1 MSNVSNYFKQPTS
14 NSNDN
19 VLVVGGSIN
28 TDNGQSL
35 KKVYLTTQIEDISTA
50 GQTYVVSPVSG
61 TITKIYSV
69 LNDTITTADATL
81 TPKIA
86 GTAITGG
93 NIIVAH
99 TGSGAGDI
107 DSSTPTALNTIT
119 AGQAIEIET
128 NGGSNGNVKTII
140 TIEITLS

>member
-1 MSNVSNYFKQPTS
+1 MAETLNYFKPVSTGQ
-14 NSNDN
+14 DN
-19 VLVVGGSIN
+19 ELILGG
-28 TDNGQSL
+28 TVETATGQSL
-35 KKVYLTTQIEDISTA
+35 KKIALYTSIADISTA
-50 GQTYVVSPVSG
+50 GQIYVVSPVAG

-69 LNDTITTADATL
+69 INGAIATANSIL

-93 NIIVAH
+93 AITVAFS
-99 TGSGAGDI
+99 GSAAGHV
-107 DSSTPTALNTIT
+107 DSSTPTAANTIA

-128 NGGSNGNVKTII
+128 DGASSNTVAVVL

>member
-1 MSNVSNYFKQPTS
+1 MTA
-14 NSNDN
+14 N
-19 VLVVGGSIN
+19 VLNRIEQPGSDGDNKYLFGGSIK
-28 TDNGQSL
+28 TGGGQSL
-35 KKVYLTTQIEDISTA
+35 KKVYLTTSITDISTA
-50 GQTYVVSPVSG
+50 GQIYVVSPVAG

-69 LNDTITTADATL
+69 INGAIATANSIL

-93 NIIVAH
+93 AITVAFS
-99 TGSGAGDI
+99 GSAAGDV
-107 DSSTPTALNTIT
+107 DSSTPTAANAIN

-128 NGGSNGNVKTII
+128 DGGSANTVEVVL